1 MVFDAGAIMSRKPP
15 ERQQNEQNVDIYRSN
30 VAYSQVGVAG
40 GNLLQVSIYIS
51 IDFFENYIVEYV
63 RDSERRILLILL
75 GAWIISFLLPGIAG
89 ILPIEKSHSQLF
101 SRLVYLTT
109 FLMLIWL
116 LGSVLYRNIK
126 NRKTF
131 WKTLSLQDKEIL
143 TRYVDIIQ
151 IRTKKDFEYTF
162 DPDTNYVALSGSMGD
177 LYPHQAY
184 EEKMP
189 GRRHIH
195 NLDIYLLH
203 PEHKRIF
210 IYGSPGSGK
219 STTLYKTFL
228 NFRRQCKSRKGSY
241 IPIYIHASEIAVLLK
256 WNANFSSNLIDF
268 IEAIYKNDSS
278 QDVCNFVALLHRK
291 PNIHLVVI
299 IDALDE
305 FIDKKD
311 RSQLFDFLARLI
323 KKSSETSV
331 SKWILSCREEEYRAY
346 SNKLKVDNVRVQP
359 MNLRQV
365 NEFLKKRLDTLQK
378 IENFPR
384 QNIDRIAK
392 SLRAIKHAEGQ
403 RETFLSNPYYLSLW
417 LQLIDKWS
425 KENLEPRIPSI
436 NKLHV
441 FELRREIAKGMGR
454 SPTEYEE
461 IDDCL
466 VVNTISVLSV
476 LSFYLLKASLE
487 SGATQGIALN
497 EPNLINLLNNVFL
510 SVQEH
515 HYDLVTRK
523 RYEVYS
529 RSLLEDIRLNPLE
542 EDAEFIKLLQ
552 SFRPYILGN
561 LSRLS
566 EKNLIK
572 LVEFLIYITSTIEQA
587 KQNHLIKFD
596 VDTMQLSGFFNQRA
610 GDYLAACYLKTS
622 GLSAVLQGTQIN
634 FWLSRAVAIAL
645 AISENPQS
653 VLGYTQIPQDPV
665 FETSIVDGLTLIPS
679 IQKTSIKDFVNLLIN
694 HLLNEERLFGQ
705 FSDECDPLRVLREVR
720 RLCLSGYSNYIHL
733 PEKLFKKLLRHK
745 DPGISEAATI
755 TLITHACQVGF
766 RGNFYRIL
774 SNHLIGKAIGFEFL
788 FEGSAKNLWLAIRE
802 AKG

>member
-1 MVFDAGAIMSRKPP
+1 MN
-15 ERQQNEQNVDIYRSN
+15 RQPSEKKQKVDINRSN
-30 VAYSQVGVAG
+30 VAYSQVGVAE
-40 GNLLQVSIYIS
+40 GNVFQVYIHVSI
-51 IDFFENYIVEYV
+51 ELLEKYIVEYV
-63 RDSERRILLILL
+63 TDSQRRLLLILL
-75 GAWIISFLLPGIAG
+75 GAWIISLLLPKIGG
-89 ILPIEKSHSQLF
+89 ILPIEKSHNQLF
-101 SRLVYLTT
+101 SNLVYLTT
-109 FLMLIWL
+109 FLTLIWVFA
-116 LGSVLYRNIK
+116 SVLYRNIK
-126 NRKTF
+126 NGKTF
-131 WKTLSLQDKEIL
+131 WKTLSFQDKEIL
-143 TRYVDIIQ
+143 SRYVDIIQ
-151 IRTKKDFEYTF
+151 IRTQKDFEYTF
-162 DPDTNYVALSGSMGD
+162 NPDTNYVALSGSMGD
-177 LYPHQAY
+177 IYPHQAY

-189 GRRHIH
+189 GRRHIR
-195 NLDIYLLH
+195 NLDKYLLH
-203 PEHKRIF
+203 PEHKRVF

-228 NFRRQCKSRKGSY
+228 NYRRQCKSRKGNY
-241 IPIYIHASEIAVLLK
+241 IPIFIHASEIAGLLK
-256 WNANFSSNLIDF
+256 RNVNSSSKLIDF
-268 IEAIYKNDSS
+268 IEEIYKNDSS
-278 QDVCNFVALLHRK
+278 QEVGNFVALLHGK
-291 PNIHLVVI
+291 PNINLVVI

-323 KKSSETSV
+323 KKASETSV

-365 NEFLKKRLDTLQK
+365 DEFLKKRLDTLQK

-384 QNIDRIAK
+384 QNIERIAK
-392 SLRAIKHAEGQ
+392 SLRAIKKAEGQ

-417 LQLIDKWS
+417 LQLIDKSS

-441 FELRREIAKGMGR
+441 FELRREIAKGMRR

-466 VVNTISVLSV
+466 VENTISVLSV
-476 LSFYLLKASLE
+476 LSFYLLKVSLE
-487 SGATQGIALN
+487 SGATQGIELN
-497 EPNLINLLNNVFL
+497 EPRLINLLNDVFL

-523 RYEVYS
+523 RYEVYAKD
-529 RSLLEDIRLNPLE
+529 LLEDTRLNPSE
-542 EDAEFIKLLQ
+542 KDTEFILLLQ

-561 LSRLS
+561 FSRLS
-566 EKNLIK
+566 EKNQIK
-572 LVEFLIYITSTIEQA
+572 LVEFLIYITSIIEQA
-587 KQNHLIKFD
+587 KQNKLIKFD
-596 VDTMQLSGFFNQRA
+596 IDTMQLSGFFNQRA

-622 GLSAVLQGTQIN
+622 GLSQVLQGTQIN

-653 VLGYTQIPQDPV
+653 VLDCTQIPQDPV

-679 IQKTSIKDFVNLLIN
+679 MQKISMRDFVNLLIR

-733 PEKLFKKLLRHK
+733 PEKLFKKLLNHK

-755 TLITHACQVGF
+755 TLLTHACQVGF

-774 SNHLIGKAIGFEFL
+774 SKHLIGKAIEFEFL

-802 AKG
+802 AKR

>member
-1 MVFDAGAIMSRKPP
+1 MFRKPP
-15 ERQQNEQNVDIYRSN
+15 DRQQNVNIHRTNLDN
-30 VAYSQVGVAG
+30 SQFGVAG
-40 GNLLQVSIYIS
+40 GNVFQLSIHVSIEL
-51 IDFFENYIVEYV
+51 FEKYIVEYV
-63 RDSERRILLILL
+63 KDSERRLLLILPC
-75 GAWIISFLLPGIAG
+75 AWIINFLLPGIGG

-101 SRLVYLTT
+101 SKLVYLIT
-109 FLMLIWL
+109 FLILIWIF
-116 LGSVLYRNIK
+116 GSVLYRNIK
-126 NRKTF
+126 NSKTF
-131 WKTLSLQDKEIL
+131 WKTLSLQDREIL
-143 TRYVDIIQ
+143 SRYVDIIQ
-151 IRTKKDFEYTF
+151 IRTEKDFEYTF
-162 DPDTNYVALSGSMGD
+162 KPDTNYVALSGSMGD

-189 GRRHIH
+189 GRKYIR
-195 NLDIYLLH
+195 NLDKYLLH
-203 PEHKRIF
+203 PEHKRVF

-228 NFRRQCKSRKGSY
+228 NYRRQCKSRKGNY
-241 IPIYIHASEIAVLLK
+241 IPIFIHASEIAGLLK
-256 WNANFSSNLIDF
+256 RNANSSSNLINF
-268 IEAIYKNDSS
+268 IEEIYKNDSS
-278 QDVCNFVALLHRK
+278 QDVINFVALLLRK
-291 PNIHLVVI
+291 PNINLVII

-323 KKSSETSV
+323 KKASETSL

-365 NEFLKKRLDTLQK
+365 NEFLKKRLNTLQE

-384 QNIDRIAK
+384 QNIERIAK

-441 FELRREIAKGMGR
+441 FELRREIAKGLGR

-466 VVNTISVLSV
+466 VENTISILSV
-476 LSFYLLKASLE
+476 LSFYLLKVSLE
-487 SGATQGIALN
+487 SEATQGVTLN
-497 EPNLINLLNNVFL
+497 EPRLINLLNDMFL
-510 SVQEH
+510 SVQKH
-515 HYDLVTRK
+515 NYDIVTRK
-523 RYEVYS
+523 RYEAYA
-529 RSLLEDIRLNPLE
+529 RPLIEGTSLNLLDEDT
-542 EDAEFIKLLQ
+542 EFIILLQ

-561 LSRLS
+561 FSILPEENQS
-566 EKNLIK
+566 N

-587 KQNHLIKFD
+587 KQNHLIKLD
-596 VDTMQLSGFFNQRA
+596 VGTMQLSGFFNQRA

-622 GLSAVLQGTQIN
+622 GLSAVLYGTQIN

-679 IQKTSIKDFVNLLIN
+679 IQKASIRDFVDLLID

-733 PEKLFKKLLRHK
+733 PERLFKKLLNHK

-755 TLITHACQVGF
+755 TLLTHACQVGF
-766 RGNFYRIL
+766 RSNFYHIL
-774 SNHLIGKAIGFEFL
+774 SKHLIRKAIGFEFL

-802 AKG
+802 AKR